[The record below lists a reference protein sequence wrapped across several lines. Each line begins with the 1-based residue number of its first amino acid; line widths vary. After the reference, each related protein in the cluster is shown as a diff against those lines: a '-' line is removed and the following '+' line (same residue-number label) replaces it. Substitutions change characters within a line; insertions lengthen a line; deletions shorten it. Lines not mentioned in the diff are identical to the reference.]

1 MNLHVARYVDRW
13 LGLPVCLALY
23 ALAHLLGRR
32 LPLLGATT
40 PPPRTPPPPP
50 KRVLGIKFY
59 GLGNIVMILPALRE
73 LAAAFPGVEI
83 DFLTLPGNADLLVR
97 SGLVRR
103 VLTVDVHGYPRFL
116 RSVVRL
122 LGTLRYGG
130 YDTVLDFEQ
139 FMKLSGV
146 FAFMTGAGQSVGL
159 NTEGQQRAW
168 LYTTR
173 VAYTDSDHTTET
185 FLRLLAPFGVT
196 PGRAGA
202 WQLPIPAA
210 DRERVRALIAPV
222 EGARV
227 GPLVVLHLGTGP
239 NYNKVAL
246 KRWDLTRFAA
256 VADALVERHGATV
269 AFTGQGAEERV
280 LVAEAIARMRHP
292 AVDTCDQL
300 DVGGLAALLAEAAF
314 VLSND
319 TAIMHLAGTVGTP
332 VVALFGPT
340 APQLYGPRGPHDL
353 VFYKHLYCSPCVSN
367 YNLKLSRCTDPVCM
381 RSIGVDEVLA
391 GIEAH
396 YLDPARAA
404 TSGRRL

>member
-13 LGLPVCLALY
+13 LGLPLCLALY
-23 ALAHLLGRR
+23 ALARLLGRR
-32 LPLLGATT
+32 LPPLGATT
-40 PPPRTPPPPP
+40 PPPSVPPPRPR
-50 KRVLGIKFY
+50 RVLGIKFY

-73 LAAAFPGVEI
+73 LAAAFPDVEI
-83 DFLTLPGNADLLVR
+83 DFLTLPGNAGLLVR

-103 VLTVDVHGYPRFL
+103 VLTVDVRGYAGFL
-116 RSVVRL
+116 GSVVRL
-122 LGTLRYGG
+122 VGALRHGG

-146 FAFMTGAGQSVGL
+146 FAFMTGAAQRVGL
-159 NTEGQQRAW
+159 NTEGQQRGW

-196 PGRAGA
+196 PGRAGD
-202 WQLPIPAA
+202 WQLPVPAA
-210 DRERVRALIAPV
+210 DRERVREVL
-222 EGARV
+222 GAADGPRR

-239 NYNKVAL
+239 NYNKIAL
-246 KRWDLTRFAA
+246 KRWDLARFAA

-269 AFTGQGAEERV
+269 AFTGQGAEERA
-280 LVAEAIARMRHP
+280 LVAEAIGRMRHP
-292 AVDTCDQL
+292 AVDTCERL

-314 VLSND
+314 VVSND
-319 TAIMHLAGTVGTP
+319 TAIMHLAGIVGTP

-340 APQLYGPRGPHDL
+340 APHLYGPRGPRDL
-353 VFYKHLYCSPCVSN
+353 VFYKHLYCSPCLSN

-391 GIEAH
+391 GIEAE
-396 YLDPARAA
+396 YFDPARAA
-404 TSGRRL
+404 ARR